1 MSTALQVTDVT
12 ADLPAV
18 LELAKHL
25 VPTGMLPDHLK
36 TPGQVVAI
44 ILAGRELG
52 MPPMRALR
60 SLVMVKGKVVE
71 SADSQLARFK
81 ADGGKAVFVHLDD
94 TRAAIKL
101 THPNGDEHAELFTL
115 DDAKRAGLMSN
126 PTWQKYPK
134 AMLRSRVITAGLKS
148 IGWDGAVGNYDPD
161 EAREIT
167 GGRPVAIVA
176 APAEPTVQ
184 MPRRKSEAKAE
195 AAPADEVVIVA
206 EEIPP
211 GDPISQA
218 EPEDDIEALLQASID
233 QQQAKADEP
242 KINQKDVG
250 HLKQLVRENGHD
262 TEAVK
267 RFLARRGFASSKDI
281 PVSAF
286 SAIRTRL
293 ADPTPLEA

>member
-1 MSTALQVTDVT
+1 MNSLAVQEETQ
-12 ADLPAV
+12 DLPQ
-18 LELAKHL
+18 LFELAKHL
-25 VPTGMLPDHLK
+25 VPTGMLPEHLK

-52 MPPMRALR
+52 MPPMRSLR
-60 SLVMVKGKVVE
+60 SLTLVKGKVVE

-81 ADGGKAVFVHLDD
+81 TDGGKAKFV
-94 TRAAIKL
+94 TL
-101 THPNGDEHAELFTL
+101 TEDEAVMDLVHPNGDEHTERFSMS
-115 DDAKRAGLMSN
+115 DAKRAGLTSN
-126 PTWQKYPK
+126 QTWAKYPK

-167 GGRPVAIVA
+167 GGRPVAVVA

-286 SAIRTRL
+286 SAIRARL

>member
-1 MSTALQVTDVT
+1 MSTALATKEELNDDSLFALVTTGDCKQLNPQQKIAYYRARCEAAGLDPRTAPFQFLTLQGREILYALKSATDQLAAKHGIRCEILAQQTESDIRVVT
-12 ADLPAV
+12 VRATTKDGRQTDEIGAVSVKNKQGEDLCNALMKACTKAKRRAV
-18 LELAKHL
+18 LAVCGL
-25 VPTGMLPDHLK
+25 GMLDETELD
-36 TPGQVVAI
+36 TIPGA
-44 ILAGRELG
+44 
-52 MPPMRALR
+52 
-60 SLVMVKGKVVE
+60 
-71 SADSQLARFK
+71 
-81 ADGGKAVFVHLDD
+81 
-94 TRAAIKL
+94 
-101 THPNGDEHAELFTL
+101 
-115 DDAKRAGLMSN
+115 
-126 PTWQKYPK
+126 
-134 AMLRSRVITAGLKS
+134 
-148 IGWDGAVGNYDPD
+148 
-161 EAREIT
+161 
-167 GGRPVAIVA
+167 RPVSV
-176 APAEPTVQ
+176 EPFVQ

-286 SAIRTRL
+286 SAIRARL